1 MDVSAASIHSVMN
14 LAINEAGEDAMKA
27 GLICLLAYLVLA
39 YRHSGI
45 TDIETISEGAH
56 LAMLNMGDWMREG
69 GMTMDGKNPL

>member
-1 MDVSAASIHSVMN
+1 MDVPTASVHSVMN
-14 LAINEAGEDAMKA
+14 LAIKESRDDAIKA

-69 GMTMDGKNPL
+69 AMTMDGKNPL